1 MLIVTS
7 NEIPGH
13 RIDAVFGEV
22 MGLTVRSR
30 DIGSQMLAGFRS
42 LGGGELPEMTRAL
55 YESRQEVMARMV
67 NEAQQRGA
75 NAIVAMRFDTSEMGT
90 NWTEVCAYGTAVYV
104 LPLGEGEPGATGQS
118 IYLTKQPQQA
128 PGQPGAQQ
136 PTPPTHPD
144 QPQPGAQQPGQPGAQ
159 QPTPPTHPGQ
169 PQPGAQQPGQ
179 QFPGQP
185 QY

>member
-42 LGGGELPEMTRAL
+42 LGGGELPEMTKAL

-118 IYLTKQPQQA
+118 VYLTKTASQQQPA
-128 PGQPGAQQ
+128 PAAPPQQ
-136 PTPPTHPD
+136 PTPP
-144 QPQPGAQQPGQPGAQ
+144 A
-159 QPTPPTHPGQ
+159 PP
-169 PQPGAQQPGQ
+169 Q
-179 QFPGQP
+179 QF
-185 QY
+185 

>member
-42 LGGGELPEMTRAL
+42 LGGGELPEMTKAL

-118 IYLTKQPQQA
+118 VYLTKTATQQPAQPTQPQEPAQQQQFTQPQQPA
-128 PGQPGAQQ
+128 QPQQ
-136 PTPPTHPD
+136 FTPPTPPT
-144 QPQPGAQQPGQPGAQ
+144 QP
-159 QPTPPTHPGQ
+159 H
-169 PQPGAQQPGQ
+169 
-179 QFPGQP
+179 QF
-185 QY
+185 

>member
-42 LGGGELPEMTRAL
+42 LGGGELPEMTKAL

-118 IYLTKQPQQA
+118 VYLTKTATQQTAQPTQPQQS
-128 PGQPGAQQ
+128 AQQ
-136 PTPPTHPD
+136 PAQPQQSTPQTPPA
-144 QPQPGAQQPGQPGAQ
+144 QP
-159 QPTPPTHPGQ
+159 HR
-169 PQPGAQQPGQ
+169 
-179 QFPGQP
+179 F
-185 QY
+185 

>member
-42 LGGGELPEMTRAL
+42 LGGGEL
-55 YESRQEVMARMV
+55 
-67 NEAQQRGA
+67 
-75 NAIVAMRFDTSEMGT
+75 AMRFDTSEMGT

-118 IYLTKQPQQA
+118 IYLTKTA
-128 PGQPGAQQ
+128 AQQ
-136 PTPPTHPD
+136 QSQQTPSAPPVPPT
-144 QPQPGAQQPGQPGAQ
+144 
-159 QPTPPTHPGQ
+159 
-169 PQPGAQQPGQ
+169 
-179 QFPGQP
+179 QF
-185 QY
+185 

>member
-42 LGGGELPEMTRAL
+42 LGGGELPEMTKAL

-67 NEAQQRGA
+67 HEAQQRGA

-90 NWTEVCAYGTAVYV
+90 NWTEVCAYGTAC
-104 LPLGEGEPGATGQS
+104 T
-118 IYLTKQPQQA
+118 I
-128 PGQPGAQQ
+128 
-136 PTPPTHPD
+136 TPV
-144 QPQPGAQQPGQPGAQ
+144 
-159 QPTPPTHPGQ
+159 
-169 PQPGAQQPGQ
+169 
-179 QFPGQP
+179 
-185 QY
+185 

>member
-42 LGGGELPEMTRAL
+42 LGGGELPEMTKAL
-55 YESRQEVMARMV
+55 YESRREVMARMV

-118 IYLTKQPQQA
+118 VYLTKTATQQTAQPTQPQQS
-128 PGQPGAQQ
+128 AQQ
-136 PTPPTHPD
+136 PAQQQQFTPPTPPA
-144 QPQPGAQQPGQPGAQ
+144 QP
-159 QPTPPTHPGQ
+159 H
-169 PQPGAQQPGQ
+169 
-179 QFPGQP
+179 QF
-185 QY
+185 